1 MQLTSYLDKRKVSL
15 NEFELWIIYKTTEL
29 QKEYEDAIAK
39 TALHEIQDKMITLFK
54 EDFCD
59 KYLELQ
65 KHQDTENGNKV
76 TLRCLGSLLKLLH
89 PFIPFISQQIRESLG
104 FE

>member
-1 MQLTSYLDKRKVSL
+1 MDKRKSAL
-15 NEFELWIIYKTTEL
+15 SEFELWIIYKIIEL
-29 QKEYEDAIAK
+29 QKEYEEAMIK
-39 TALHEIQDKMITLFK
+39 NTLHDIQNKMITIIK

-59 KYLELQ
+59 KYLEIQ

-76 TLRCLGSLLKLLH
+76 TLWCLGNILKLLH
-89 PFIPFISQQIRESLG
+89 PFIPFISQQIRELLG